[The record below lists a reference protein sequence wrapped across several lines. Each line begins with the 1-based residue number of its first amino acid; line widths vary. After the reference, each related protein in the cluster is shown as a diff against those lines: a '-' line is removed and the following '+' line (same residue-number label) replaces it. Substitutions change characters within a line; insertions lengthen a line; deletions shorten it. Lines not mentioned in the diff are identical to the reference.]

1 MVLLFS
7 GTVVSQDHLLNGH
20 WEFIP
25 EKSSHIDLFGKLD
38 VEIDIH
44 DDEIRIV
51 RIWGT
56 GSRIF
61 RDTFLLADREGK
73 QTSIVGSRVFP
84 TNVFMG
90 MKVGEDQERVCQ
102 LDWNPEKLTIHISET
117 FPGMVS
123 QGDKDF
129 MAEHRFDLEPVCNI
143 LSYEI
148 IRPSRT
154 EMPIRYLF
162 KKECDYDA
170 YLMNFD
176 SNWNVNGALGN
187 KAACISLQGIVNC
200 DKPNLYFVYPDSW
213 DFRFTPEVKD
223 FLNGQ
228 HYYSFKELK
237 SLEEAVKIFKDKIK
251 GYIVWDPEVR
261 TSLIISFTLAGLKDA
276 IVISPEDIPL
286 MEKYEISGI
295 EDFRGDFTGWTD
307 FEIYTW
313 AKDKYWDRCS
323 KEYIVWMGGDAGSK
337 MRPGVA
343 DWGIRQKA
351 FFNDLST
358 KLEDVDEYK
367 LADQLLSEM
376 NEMGMVFG
384 WHSYAKDKERD
395 HVRLSSKHGLR
406 VEGLHTLPNMSFMT
420 HIQATPGFIFKNNHS
435 IDPNKKYFPDKKV
448 YLSCVQTDCLG
459 LGAWTRPGRGAIP
472 YAWEVTMNWI
482 WLAPAMMEYFYSAAT
497 PNDYFIGSLSGPG
510 YMYPKA
516 IPPEKMEPILDEAV
530 RLMKLLDLNIFEIM
544 DYSEG
549 ATIEGNTEIT
559 KDIVE
564 VYRKNMP
571 DVLGFINGYAP
582 AFTFGGTKETPFISY
597 DYYLSP
603 DRPANEAV
611 ADLKELANWNS
622 ERPYYCL
629 IHVRQWSDI
638 SRVEAILDQ
647 LGPGFKLVPL
657 DEMMMY
663 IKTENTYTER
673 YLDQK

>member
-1 MVLLFS
+1 M
-7 GTVVSQDHLLNGH
+7 SQDHSFNGH

-25 EKSSHIDLFGKLD
+25 ENSSHIDLFGKLD
-38 VEIDIH
+38 MEIEIDNKNIQ
-44 DDEIRIV
+44 II
-51 RIWGT
+51 RIWGR
-56 GSRIF
+56 GSRIY
-61 RDTFLLADREGK
+61 RDTFLLADRKRG
-73 QTSIVGSRVFP
+73 QSSIITSRVFP
-84 TNVFMG
+84 SNVFMG
-90 MKVGEDQERVCQ
+90 MKVGENQKREYRIVWDPKEH
-102 LDWNPEKLTIHISET
+102 TIHISET

-123 QGDKDF
+123 QGDKEF
-129 MAEHRFDLEPVCNI
+129 TAEHLFKLEPERNI
-143 LSYEI
+143 LSYKI
-148 IRPSRT
+148 VRPSRT
-154 EMPIRYLF
+154 DMPIRYLF
-162 KKECDYDA
+162 KKEGDYDA
-170 YLMNFD
+170 YVMNFD
-176 SNWNVNGALGN
+176 SNWNVKEALGS
-187 KAACISLQGIVNC
+187 KAACISLQGIVNR
-200 DKPNLYFVYPDSW
+200 DHPNLYFVYPDSW

-223 FLNGQ
+223 FLTDQ

-237 SLEEAVKIFKDKIK
+237 TLEEAVEVFRDQIK
-251 GYIVWDPEVR
+251 GYVVWDPEVR
-261 TSLIISFTLAGLKDA
+261 TSLIVSFTAAGLNDA
-276 IVISPEDIPL
+276 IVVSPEDVMLMDKWAIPR
-286 MEKYEISGI
+286 I
-295 EDFRGDFTGWTD
+295 EDFRGAFTGWSD
-307 FEIYTW
+307 LEIYSW
-313 AKDKYWDRCS
+313 AKRQYWDQCS

-351 FFNDLST
+351 FFTDLST
-358 KLEDVDEYK
+358 KVEDVDEYD
-367 LADQLLSEM
+367 LADQLLAEM

-395 HVRLSSKHGLR
+395 HVRLTSKHGLR

-420 HIQATPGFIFKNNHS
+420 HIQATPGFVFENNHS
-435 IDPNKKYFPDKKV
+435 IDPKYNYVPEKKV

-516 IPPEKMEPILDEAV
+516 IPEDKMKPILTEAV
-530 RLMKLLDLNIFEIM
+530 RLMKLLDLNIFEVM

-549 ATIEGNTEIT
+549 ATIEGNTEIPE
-559 KDIVE
+559 DIVN
-564 VYRKNMP
+564 VYRQNMP

-582 AFTFGGTKETPFISY
+582 AFTFGGTKNTPFISY

-629 IHVRQWSDI
+629 IHIRQWSDI

-647 LGPGFKLVPL
+647 LGPDFKLVPL

-663 IKTENTYTER
+663 IKTDNTFTER
-673 YLDQK
+673 YLEKE